1 MLWPTSQH
9 TTTATTILQPS
20 HRSTCISRHHHLR
33 IGGFRWSKFYCPHA
47 LASSAF
53 TLGRRRSSSQQCY
66 SAIYTVSVPY
76 MTVHAFNTRLTA
88 LCLGLPRSA
97 GTRKVKPIWI
107 LLRQETVSGSGISW
121 AICKSA
127 PRSRQTTMPATH
139 HLYDC
144 REEKMIS
151 ILDRRVCI
159 AACV

>member
-1 MLWPTSQH
+1 VLWPTSQH

-121 AICKSA
+121 AICKSNLT
-127 PRSRQTTMPATH
+127 P
-139 HLYDC
+139 
-144 REEKMIS
+144 
-151 ILDRRVCI
+151 DR
-159 AACV
+159 